1 MHAHKLKIHRDLLKS
16 DNRAKTTTRASFDS
30 RYTFLE
36 DDAEQEE
43 EETSNTKPPQGTKK
57 PIFRIMEHDCF
68 AHFHSQSY
76 DTTVQANTMIGPCC
90 RN

>member
-43 EETSNTKPPQGTKK
+43 EETPNTKPQEEEETLTLQNGSGHGLDN
-57 PIFRIMEHDCF
+57 I
-68 AHFHSQSY
+68 
-76 DTTVQANTMIGPCC
+76 
-90 RN
+90 

>member
-16 DNRAKTTTRASFDS
+16 DNREKTTTRASFDS

-43 EETSNTKPPQGTKK
+43 EETPNTK
-57 PIFRIMEHDCF
+57 
-68 AHFHSQSY
+68 SQEEEETLTLQNGSGHGL
-76 DTTVQANTMIGPCC
+76 DNI
-90 RN
+90 

>member
-43 EETSNTKPPQGTKK
+43 EATPSTKPQEEEETLTLQNGSGHGLDD
-57 PIFRIMEHDCF
+57 I
-68 AHFHSQSY
+68 
-76 DTTVQANTMIGPCC
+76 
-90 RN
+90 

>member
-36 DDAEQEE
+36 DDPEQEE
-43 EETSNTKPPQGTKK
+43 EETPNTKPQEEAETLTLPKG
-57 PIFRIMEHDCF
+57 HG
-68 AHFHSQSY
+68 HSL
-76 DTTVQANTMIGPCC
+76 DDI
-90 RN
+90 

>member
-36 DDAEQEE
+36 DDAKQEE
-43 EETSNTKPPQGTKK
+43 EETPNTKPQEEEETLTLQNGSGHGLDN
-57 PIFRIMEHDCF
+57 I
-68 AHFHSQSY
+68 
-76 DTTVQANTMIGPCC
+76 
-90 RN
+90 

>member
-43 EETSNTKPPQGTKK
+43 EATRNTKPQEEEEETLTLQNGSSHGLDD
-57 PIFRIMEHDCF
+57 I
-68 AHFHSQSY
+68 
-76 DTTVQANTMIGPCC
+76 
-90 RN
+90 

>member
-43 EETSNTKPPQGTKK
+43 EATPSTKPQEEEETLTLQNGSSHGLDD
-57 PIFRIMEHDCF
+57 I
-68 AHFHSQSY
+68 
-76 DTTVQANTMIGPCC
+76 
-90 RN
+90 

>member
-36 DDAEQEE
+36 DDAEQEGEETPNTKPQEE
-43 EETSNTKPPQGTKK
+43 EETLTLPNGAG
-57 PIFRIMEHDCF
+57 H
-68 AHFHSQSY
+68 
-76 DTTVQANTMIGPCC
+76 GPDDI
-90 RN
+90 

>member
-36 DDAEQEE
+36 DDAEQEGEETPNTKPQKE
-43 EETSNTKPPQGTKK
+43 EETLPLPNGGGHGLDD
-57 PIFRIMEHDCF
+57 I
-68 AHFHSQSY
+68 
-76 DTTVQANTMIGPCC
+76 
-90 RN
+90 

>member
-43 EETSNTKPPQGTKK
+43 GETPYTKPQEEEETLTLQNGSSHGLDD
-57 PIFRIMEHDCF
+57 I
-68 AHFHSQSY
+68 
-76 DTTVQANTMIGPCC
+76 
-90 RN
+90 